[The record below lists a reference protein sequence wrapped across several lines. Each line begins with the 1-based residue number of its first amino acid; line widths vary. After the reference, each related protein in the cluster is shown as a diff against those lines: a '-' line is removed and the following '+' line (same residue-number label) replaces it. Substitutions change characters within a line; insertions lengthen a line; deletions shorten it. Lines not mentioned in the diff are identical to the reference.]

1 MKAKQ
6 EDVVKER
13 ERQLAKIDAEKQ
25 LQQKKEERRKKKRK
39 QQQVTENKMTFY
51 NVQDS
56 TVPVQPW

>member
-39 QQQVTENKMTFY
+39 QQQVIENNMTF
-51 NVQDS
+51 
-56 TVPVQPW
+56 